1 MQEGRPDSDEAQQQA
16 LEAYEQML
24 NTFETNAKDFW
35 GMWGQPGEPMVQ
47 GIEASVQMQRTCLQ
61 LLRQASGAG
70 GNGP

>member
-1 MQEGRPDSDEAQQQA
+1 MQQGPAGGDQTLQQA

-47 GIEASVQMQRTCLQ
+47 GIEASLQMQRAYLQ
-61 LLRQASGAG
+61 LLRQASGTG
-70 GNGP
+70 SQP

>member
-1 MQEGRPDSDEAQQQA
+1 
-16 LEAYEQML
+16 ML

-35 GMWGQPGEPMVQ
+35 GMWGQPEEPMVQ